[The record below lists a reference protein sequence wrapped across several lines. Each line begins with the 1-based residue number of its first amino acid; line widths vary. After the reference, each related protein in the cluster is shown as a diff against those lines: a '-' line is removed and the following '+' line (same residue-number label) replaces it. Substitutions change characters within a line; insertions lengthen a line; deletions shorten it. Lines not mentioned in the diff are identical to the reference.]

1 MPVEI
6 KQMRSVNDI
15 HTKCMSLSYVCKI
28 AGIMAYCLFV
38 SLSVASAQ
46 SGKSPDKIDRP
57 NHSRF
62 NIGIKAGFN
71 ASMFLVSDFKIKDVT
86 IDEIQNNYK
95 LGYFEMC
102 IRDSNPVSLQS
113 PKQCT

>member
-57 NHSRF
+57 NHRSF
-62 NIGIKAGFN
+62 HVFGIGF
-71 ASMFLVSDFKIKDVT
+71 
-86 IDEIQNNYK
+86 
-95 LGYFEMC
+95 
-102 IRDSNPVSLQS
+102 
-113 PKQCT
+113 